1 MSYVYPKKWAV
12 LFQLDQKAA
21 LPVRFLPHFSAQE
34 DPTLSGVSSIFYDLA
49 EANPLVTFL
58 FSIFHIYI
66 YIMCLTMF
74 RWIRG
79 HTFHPPVT
87 LYIYVHSWV
96 LRETGVFYS
105 WTWIIMLFSF
115 LPHFSYQGCFRP
127 NQFEVVWF
135 CDLRPMYYSPVV
147 PWALAWVVSRRESC
161 FHSACKV
168 WPSEISFVILCKTC
182 LALCLCRTASCTV
195 KAHWCRI
202 FSFFFK
208 LLIFNILR
216 FQELVSWV

>member
-1 MSYVYPKKWAV
+1 MFIPRNG
-12 LFQLDQKAA
+12 LFCSNWIRKQHSPSGFCRTFRPRKILHSQVSPASFMTWQKQIHWW
-21 LPVRFLPHFSAQE
+21 LFFSAY
-34 DPTLSGVSSIFYDLA
+34 F
-49 EANPLVTFL
+49 
-58 FSIFHIYI
+58 IYI

>member
-1 MSYVYPKKWAV
+1 MGCSVPTGSESSTPRPV
-12 LFQLDQKAA
+12 FAA
-21 LPVRFLPHFSAQE
+21 LFGPGRSYTLRCLQHLLWLGRSKSTGDFSFQHI
-34 DPTLSGVSSIFYDLA
+34 SY
-49 EANPLVTFL
+49 
-58 FSIFHIYI
+58 IYI

-87 LYIYVHSWV
+87 LYIYIYVHSWV